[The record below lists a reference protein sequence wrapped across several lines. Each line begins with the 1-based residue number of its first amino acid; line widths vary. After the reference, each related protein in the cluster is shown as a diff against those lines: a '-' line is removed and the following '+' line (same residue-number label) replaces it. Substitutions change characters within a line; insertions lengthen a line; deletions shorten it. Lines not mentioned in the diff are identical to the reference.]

1 MNQPLQQQLQAKR
14 EQLIQRIEAIQA
26 DFAQGRSEDSQERA
40 IESENDDALN
50 AIGHEAE
57 QELRLVEH
65 ALQQLD
71 QGRYGICESC
81 GETISEQRLA
91 ALPYA
96 NLCIDC
102 AQGETHAH

>member
-1 MNQPLQQQLQAKR
+1 MNQHLQSQLQAKR
-14 EQLIQRIEAIQA
+14 EQLIQRIQAIRA

-40 IESENDDALN
+40 VEQENDETLS
-50 AIGHEAE
+50 AIEHEAE
-57 QELRLVEH
+57 HELRLVEH
-65 ALQQLD
+65 ALEQLG
-71 QGRYGICESC
+71 QGRYGLCENC
-81 GETISEQRLA
+81 GNAIAEPRLK